1 MLPSTD
7 SPALLDLLAL
17 QAACTTANHILLCSD
32 YDGTL
37 VALQE
42 NPSQCFLSEQLWG
55 ILQRLTECPK
65 LRVVI
70 VSGRSLDNLKS
81 LITVPNIGLVANHGL
96 EIEMDGLCFTHP
108 SANKLGLVLQQW
120 QSELTNR
127 LAPFPGVWIEGKG
140 LGLTIHFRKL
150 CPSYYPELSL
160 VIEQLKR
167 ELNSQGLLVVHA
179 GKKIFE
185 IRPNYAWDKGSAVE
199 SIVKEF
205 YGAHSDVLRIYFGDD
220 QTDEDVFRV
229 WSDAWTVHVG
239 EKSSTTLANYYLPS
253 FENVASILTAL
264 STNLNDCPARPT
276 FSALA

>member
-1 MLPSTD
+1 MVPRSGLP
-7 SPALLDLLAL
+7 PLLKLSAL
-17 QAACTTANHILLCSD
+17 QTACETADHILLCSD

-70 VSGRSLDNLKS
+70 VSGRSLKDLKS
-81 LITVPNIGLVANHGL
+81 LITVPKVGLVANHGL
-96 EIEMDGLCFTHP
+96 EIDMDGLCFTHP
-108 SANKLGLVLQQW
+108 SANSLGHVLLQW
-120 QSELTNR
+120 HSELTNR
-127 LAPFPGVWIEGKG
+127 LAPFPGIWIEDKG
-140 LGLTIHFRKL
+140 LSLTIHYRKL

-167 ELNSQGLLVVHA
+167 ELNSQGLLVVRA
-179 GKKIFE
+179 GKKVFE
-185 IRPNYAWDKGSAVE
+185 IRPNFAWDKGAAVE

-220 QTDEDVFRV
+220 QTDEDIFRV
-229 WSDAWTVHVG
+229 WPDAWTIYVG
-239 EKSSTTLANYYLPS
+239 EKPSTTLANYYLPS

-264 STNLNDCPARPT
+264 STNLNDCPTRLS
-276 FSALA
+276 FSALP